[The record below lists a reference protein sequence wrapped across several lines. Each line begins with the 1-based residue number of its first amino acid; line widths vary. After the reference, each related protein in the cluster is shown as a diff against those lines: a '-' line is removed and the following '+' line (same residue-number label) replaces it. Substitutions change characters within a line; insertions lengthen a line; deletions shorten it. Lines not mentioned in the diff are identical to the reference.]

1 MVPTES
7 GANVMAKAHLLTGLT
22 SGAVDTTSHE
32 ITFHLSV
39 SGRAPFAFVA
49 KHGPVAQMI
58 SGLSRMLSEL
68 RRVLDSEKKMEA
80 VSAENVAATHI
91 QKDRWANVVLMQLI
105 TPGGVP
111 YTFALPPQ
119 VASDIADRLK
129 TESAKPHQAGIA

>member
-7 GANVMAKAHLLTGLT
+7 GANVMAKAHLLT
-22 SGAVDTTSHE
+22 
-32 ITFHLSV
+32 
-39 SGRAPFAFVA
+39 
-49 KHGPVAQMI
+49 
-58 SGLSRMLSEL
+58 
-68 RRVLDSEKKMEA
+68 
-80 VSAENVAATHI
+80 AENVAATHI